1 MTVSLRIVLILLA
14 LSLLVGA
21 STGNQVYY
29 QMSYLWILLLAGSWA
44 WSHFSIRGLKIK
56 RIARTLR
63 AQVGQVFEERFE
75 VQNLTRM
82 PRLWLEIRDESGLP
96 GSEGSRVL
104 TLVEPNQSRSYLART
119 RLMERG
125 AFMLGPTVL
134 ASGDFFGL
142 FPVHEKTPSV
152 DSLLVYPLMV
162 DVQNFP
168 GPPGLLPGGE
178 ALRRRTPQVTPN
190 ASGVR
195 EYVHGDPLNRIHWLS
210 SARRDRLMVKEFEL
224 DPLADVWIFVDA
236 QADVQSMRLHQEQLL
251 TRQLLWQRDI
261 KIKLPPSTGEFAV
274 STAASIARHY
284 LRRGRAVGL
293 VAVGQFMGLLPP
305 DRGERQ
311 LGKIL
316 ESLAL
321 LRMEGDVPLR
331 GLVETQAKHITRG
344 STVIVITSSVSEDV
358 VLVFDHL
365 TRRGLRPIAVLI
377 DTETFDGPPGTK
389 TLVEQVKTIGVP
401 VRRVD
406 CDWELSVSLSTQQ

>member
-125 AFMLGPTVL
+125 SFMLGPTVL

-142 FPVHEKTPSV
+142 FPVYEKTPSV

-168 GPPGLLPGGE
+168 SPPGLLPGGE

-284 LRRGRAVGL
+284 LRRG
-293 VAVGQFMGLLPP
+293 
-305 DRGERQ
+305 
-311 LGKIL
+311 
-316 ESLAL
+316 
-321 LRMEGDVPLR
+321 
-331 GLVETQAKHITRG
+331 
-344 STVIVITSSVSEDV
+344 
-358 VLVFDHL
+358 
-365 TRRGLRPIAVLI
+365 
-377 DTETFDGPPGTK
+377 
-389 TLVEQVKTIGVP
+389 
-401 VRRVD
+401 
-406 CDWELSVSLSTQQ
+406 